1 MTIQAY
7 VSQPVPTGMVGQF
20 IAGLGYPLRGL
31 KFMREHSLWGLASAS
46 IVVNALLLI
55 GVLVL
60 AFSWIVPWVQG
71 SVAAMVAWAG
81 ASAFWGFLVGVLN
94 WLIWV
99 LVLPATVVLSF
110 VVLVLV
116 GQAVASP
123 FLDTLSEEVESRVLG
138 TPTTPMTAKRMVQD
152 VTVALVDLA
161 GGLILLCCVNLPILV
176 IGLIPGIG
184 TLVGPLLSFMFT
196 ALLLAHEFV
205 GLSMAR
211 HLVSYRGRWR
221 AVWANRWS
229 ALGLGTS
236 AMGLLFV
243 PVVNLVLL
251 PLAAVG
257 GTLLYCDLRAAG
269 RISV

>member
-7 VSQPVPTGMVGQF
+7 VSKPVPPGVIGQF
-20 IAGLGYPLRGL
+20 LAGLAYPFKGL
-31 KFMREHSLWGLASAS
+31 TFMREHRLWGQAAAA
-46 IVVNALLLI
+46 IAVNAVLLI
-55 GVLVL
+55 AVMVT

-71 SVAAMVAWAG
+71 SVAGMVAWAG
-81 ASAFWGFLVGVLN
+81 ASAFWGFLVGVLT
-94 WLIWV
+94 WLIWA

-123 FLDTLSEEVESRVLG
+123 FLDSLSEEVESRVLG
-138 TPTTPMTAKRMVQD
+138 TPTAPMTTKRMLQD
-152 VTVALVDLA
+152 VAVALVDLA
-161 GGLILLCCVNLPILV
+161 GGLVLLFCVNLPILL
-176 IGLIPGIG
+176 IGLVPGIG
-184 TLVGPLLSFMFT
+184 TLVGPVMSFMFT
-196 ALLLAHEFV
+196 ALLLAHEFI

-211 HLVSYRGRWR
+211 HHVSYRGRWQS
-221 AVWANRWS
+221 VWANRWS

-236 AMGLLFV
+236 AMALLFV

-257 GTLLYCDLRAAG
+257 GTLLYCDLRTAG
-269 RISV
+269 RLSV